1 MVPAALIER
10 ERFNLRFVENRAVGA
25 VLGGWPAIRKLPRKL
40 SSVRIG
46 DHPEVNDEMGVFAL
60 SMVKISN
67 KPISGPE

>member
-1 MVPAALIER
+1 M
-10 ERFNLRFVENRAVGA
+10 
-25 VLGGWPAIRKLPRKL
+25 
-40 SSVRIG
+40 G